1 MNIFELAVLEV
12 EREGKIENK
21 KVVNLIFDRAIRI
34 RKYMDMQNKN
44 QAVADSR
51 SKKK

>member
-12 EREGKIENK
+12 GREGKSRSKDVIS
-21 KVVNLIFDRAIRI
+21 LIFDRAVSI